1 MDMLGLMGMEDGEE
15 APVFQVQPR
24 RQVYRERVNF
34 EAPNDFT
41 FNERFRIPHPVFIQ
55 LHQDIGGQLEPRTH
69 RSKSLTAKEQ
79 ILLTLHWLGTG
90 AQQHAIGDMHGVSKA
105 TVGRVAEKVI
115 ATINNTLFDEVVR
128 WPEDMVSVVG
138 KFHDVVGC
146 ANSCR
151 LCRRHTHQH

>member
-24 RQVYRERVNF
+24 RQVYRERINF
-34 EAPNDFT
+34 EARYDFT
-41 FNERFRIPHPVFIQ
+41 FNERFRIPRPVFIQ
-55 LHQDIGGQLEPRTH
+55 RHQDIRGELEPRTN
-69 RSKSLTAKEQ
+69 RSRSLNAEEQ

-90 AQQHAIGDMHGVSKA
+90 AQQHAIGDKA

-128 WPEDMVSVVG
+128 WPEDMVSVIG